1 MTAIVGLVHD
11 GKVYI
16 GGDSN
21 VSYGWVQQR
30 LAAPKV
36 FVLPKAQMIVGVS
49 GDVRIQQ
56 IFQYHAD
63 IELPEGDAEQ
73 TLVQFFIPHFREVV
87 KQHGYEKADNG
98 QSSAG
103 DIAALFGFRER
114 LFRMDGNFAI
124 SGYQS
129 SYAAVGSASETAI
142 GALAALSLHTVGR
155 FAPETLIRSVLEIC
169 EIHGLYVRPPF
180 VIRNTGELS

>member
-1 MTAIVGLVHD
+1 MTAIVGLVRD

-21 VSYGWVQQR
+21 VSYGWVQRR

-87 KQHGYEKADNG
+87 KQHGYEKTDAG
-98 QSSAG
+98 QSG
-103 DIAALFGFRER
+103 IGEVAALFGFRGQ
-114 LFRMDGNFAI
+114 LFKLDGNFAI
-124 SGYQS
+124 ANYVS
-129 SYAAVGSASETAI
+129 SYAAVGSASEIAI
-142 GALAALSLHTVGR
+142 GALAALALHTVGR
-155 FAPETLIRSVLEIC
+155 FTPEALIRSVLEIC

-180 VIRNTGELS
+180 VIHNTGELS